1 MTLASLAHWSAEGRS
16 RIDSQAQIPRR
27 GRLTLA
33 SLAHWSAEGRS
44 RMDLAAVR
52 LAAVSSG
59 RLEAF
64 SDAVIAVLITIMVL
78 DLRPPNGDTFRDLGP
93 LVSNLLVYLLSFV
106 YLAIYWNNHHH
117 LLQVVERINGAV
129 LWANMHLLFW
139 LSLVPFATAWMA
151 DAGSATAP
159 VASYGIVQLGAGIAY
174 VLLTRALLAVHSVDS
189 RLAQALGRDW
199 KGKLSVVAYAVG
211 VALAFVEPWLGIA
224 IYIAVAVVWLVPDRR
239 IERVTP
245 NEL

>member
-1 MTLASLAHWSAEGRS
+1 
-16 RIDSQAQIPRR
+16 
-27 GRLTLA
+27 
-33 SLAHWSAEGRS
+33 
-44 RMDLAAVR
+44 
-52 LAAVSSG
+52 VSSG

-64 SDAVIAVLITIMVL
+64 SDGVIAVLITIMVL
-78 DLRPPNGDTFRDLGP
+78 DLRPPPHADTFADLKQHFVP
-93 LVSNLLVYLLSFV
+93 SLLVYILSFV

-139 LSLVPFATAWMA
+139 LSLVPVTTEWM
-151 DAGSATAP
+151 SANARASAP
-159 VASYGIVQLGAGIAY
+159 VAAYGIVQLGAGVAY
-174 VLLTRALLAVHSVDS
+174 FLLTRALLAVHPADS

-211 VALAFVEPWLGIA
+211 VSLAFVEPWLGIA

-245 NEL
+245 SEA

>member
-1 MTLASLAHWSAEGRS
+1 
-16 RIDSQAQIPRR
+16 
-27 GRLTLA
+27 
-33 SLAHWSAEGRS
+33 
-44 RMDLAAVR
+44 
-52 LAAVSSG
+52 VSSG

-78 DLRPPNGDTFRDLGP
+78 DLHAPAHAKTFRDLGKTSFVP
-93 LVSNLLVYLLSFV
+93 TLLVYILSFA

-139 LSLVPFATAWMA
+139 LSLVPFATQWMSEEPRA
-151 DAGSATAP
+151 NAP
-159 VASYGIVQLGAGIAY
+159 VAAYGIVQLGAGVAY
-174 VLLTRALLAVHSVDS
+174 FLLTRALLAVHSVDS

-211 VALAFVEPWLGIA
+211 VALAFVEPWFGIA

-239 IERVTP
+239 IERVSPT
-245 NEL
+245 EA